1 MKTLSVS
8 STAVRFKHIQG
19 VRENMIRLNTCATG
33 IALAL
38 SGTALAAPTAPSID
52 MYGSNNLQFSKI
64 ELAMETT
71 SGYNDMVKYHDK
83 AKIAVKFNQWSGT
96 SGDTYNIYFDGVK
109 VATGAITGS
118 QTTASF
124 EYGQGGLYQMEIEAC
139 DATGCSKSAPAQ
151 ITIADTDGSH
161 LAPLVM
167 NIDPNNKTYNTDP
180 NTVVGTYFVEWG
192 IYGRDYTVDNLPA
205 DNLTHI
211 LYGFIPVCGPNES
224 VKSVGGNSYN
234 ALMTACNGVNDYEVV
249 IHDPWAAFQKS
260 FNQAGHEYSTPIKG
274 NYAMMM
280 ALKQRN
286 PDLKIIPSIGGWTLS
301 DPFFDFTTKANR
313 DTFVASVKKFLNTW
327 KFYDGVD
334 IDWEFPGGGGA
345 APDLGDPVNDGP
357 AYIALMAE
365 LRAMLDELEAETGRT
380 YELTSAIGVGYD
392 KIEDVNYGEAIQYM
406 DYIFAMTYDFYGGW
420 NNVLG
425 HQTALNCGNFMRPG
439 QCDGSGIDENGE
451 PYKGPAYTTDNGIQ
465 LLLAQGVPAN
475 KLVVGTAMYGRGW
488 EGVLPSTLSDPSDPM
503 TGVGNGKL
511 KGSTAQGVWEDGV
524 IDYKGI
530 KANMLGANNQGINGF
545 EYGYDEMAEAPYVWN
560 RTSGQLITFDDD
572 RSVKAKGAY
581 VRSLGLAGLF
591 SWEIDADNG
600 DILNAMHEGLAG
612 GTTNPVNRKPT
623 ASAGADITVEGP
635 ASVTLDGSAS
645 KDSDGTIAS
654 YAWTQTSGT
663 AVALTNANAAVASFD
678 VVEVAQTETL
688 TFSLTVID
696 NEGATSTDSVV
707 VTVTAKDTGPVN
719 TAPVAAIS
727 APAEVNAGD
736 VVVVD
741 ASGSTDADNNTLTFT
756 WDVPAGLDTTVQGA
770 SVSFVAAE
778 YTQDTLLNFS
788 VTVSDGTE
796 TSVASASV
804 KVLKT
809 TTGGGTC
816 SNAWDANTIYNGG
829 DQVTQGNTL
838 WEAKWWTKGDD
849 PSQSGQWGVW
859 KEVGPASCAN

>member
-1 MKTLSVS
+1 
-8 STAVRFKHIQG
+8 
-19 VRENMIRLNTCATG
+19 MIRINTCAAS

-71 SGYNDMVKYHDK
+71 SGYNQMVKYHDK
-83 AKIAVKFNQWSGT
+83 AKVDVKFNQWSGT
-96 SGDTYNIYFDGVK
+96 SGNTYNIYFDGVK
-109 VATGAITGS
+109 VATGPITGS

-124 EYGQGGLYQMEIEAC
+124 EYGQGGLFEMEIEAC
-139 DATGCSKSAPAQ
+139 DETGCSKSAPAQ
-151 ITIADTDGSH
+151 ITIADTDGAH
-161 LAPLVM
+161 LAPLAM
-167 NIDPNNKTYNTDP
+167 NVDPNNKSYNTDP

-192 IYGRDYTVDNLPA
+192 IYGRDYTIDNLPA

-211 LYGFIPVCGPNES
+211 LYGFIPICGPNES

-234 ALMTACNGVNDYEVV
+234 ALMTACQGVNDYEVV

-260 FNQAGHEYSTPIKG
+260 FPQAGHEYSSPIKG

-345 APDLGDPVNDGP
+345 APELGDPVNDGP

-365 LRAMLDELEAETGRT
+365 LRVMLDELEAENGRT
-380 YELTSAIGVGYD
+380 YELTSAIGVGHD
-392 KIEDVNYGEAIQYM
+392 KIEDVDYGDAIQYM

-439 QCDGSGIDENGE
+439 QCDGSGLDENGE
-451 PYKGPAYTTDNGIQ
+451 PYTGPAYTTDNGIQ
-465 LLLAQGVPAN
+465 LLLEQGVPAN

-488 EGVLPSTLSDPSDPM
+488 EGVLPSSLSDPSDPM

-511 KGSTAQGVWEDGV
+511 KGSSAQGVWEDGV

-612 GTTNPVNRKPT
+612 GTTDPVNRIPT
-623 ASAGADITVEGP
+623 AAAGADQSVEGP
-635 ASVTLDGSAS
+635 ASVSLDGSAS
-645 KDSDGTIAS
+645 KDSDGTIANYVWS
-654 YAWTQTSGT
+654 QVSGT
-663 AVALTNANAAVASFD
+663 AVTLANGNAAVASFD
-678 VVEVAQTETL
+678 VVEVTQQETL
-688 TFSLTVID
+688 TFSLTVTD
-696 NEGATSTDSVV
+696 NEGATSTDTVV
-707 VTVTAKDTGPVN
+707 ITVTPKDTGPVN
-719 TAPVAAIS
+719 TAPVAVLT

-741 ASGSTDADNNTLTFT
+741 ASASSDADQDTLTFT
-756 WDVPAGLDTTVQGA
+756 WDVPAGIDATIQGS

-778 YTQDTLLNFS
+778 YTQDTVLNFS
-788 VTVSDGTE
+788 VTVSDGTD
-796 TSVASASV
+796 TSVAAASV
-804 KVLKT
+804 KVLKK

-816 SNAWDANTIYNGG
+816 TNAWDSGAVYTGG
-829 DQVTQGNTL
+829 DQVTQGGKV
-838 WEAKWWTKGDD
+838 WEAKWWTTGED
-849 PSQSGQWGVW
+849 PTTAGQWGVW
-859 KEVGPASCAN
+859 KEIGPASCAN

>member
-1 MKTLSVS
+1 
-8 STAVRFKHIQG
+8 
-19 VRENMIRLNTCATG
+19 MIRINTCAAS

-64 ELAMETT
+64 ELAMETI
-71 SGYNDMVKYHDK
+71 SGYNQMVKYHDK
-83 AKIAVKFNQWSGT
+83 AKVDVKFNQWSGT
-96 SGDTYNIYFDGVK
+96 SGNTYNIYFDGVK
-109 VATGAITGS
+109 VATGPITGS

-124 EYGQGGLYQMEIEAC
+124 EYGQGGLFEMEIEAC
-139 DATGCSKSAPAQ
+139 DETGCSKSAPAQ

-161 LAPLVM
+161 LAPLAM
-167 NIDPNNKTYNTDP
+167 NVDPNNKSYNTDP

-192 IYGRDYTVDNLPA
+192 IYGRDYTIDNLPA

-211 LYGFIPVCGPNES
+211 LYGFIPICGPNES

-234 ALMTACNGVNDYEVV
+234 ALMAACQGVNDYEVV

-260 FNQAGHEYSTPIKG
+260 FPQAGHEYSSPIKG

-365 LRAMLDELEAETGRT
+365 LRVMLDELEAENGRT
-380 YELTSAIGVGYD
+380 YELTSAIGVGHD
-392 KIEDVNYGEAIQYM
+392 KIEDVDYGDAIQYM

-425 HQTALNCGNFMRPG
+425 HQTALNCGNFMRLG
-439 QCDGSGIDENGE
+439 QCDGSGLDENGE
-451 PYKGPAYTTDNGIQ
+451 PYTGPAYTADNGIQ
-465 LLLAQGVPAN
+465 LLLEQGVPAN

-488 EGVLPSTLSDPSDPM
+488 EGVLPSSLSDPSDPM

-511 KGSTAQGVWEDGV
+511 KGSSAQGVWEDGV

-612 GTTNPVNRKPT
+612 GTTDPVNRKPT
-623 ASAGADITVEGP
+623 AAAGADQSVEGP
-635 ASVTLDGSAS
+635 ASVSLDGSAS

-654 YAWTQTSGT
+654 YVWSQVSGT
-663 AVALTNANAAVASFD
+663 AVTLANGNTAVANFD
-678 VVEVAQTETL
+678 VIEVTQQETL
-688 TFSLTVID
+688 TFSLTVTD
-696 NEGATSTDSVV
+696 NEGATSTDTVV
-707 VTVTAKDTGPVN
+707 VTVNPKDTGPVN
-719 TAPVAAIS
+719 TAPVAVVTAQ
-727 APAEVNAGD
+727 AKANAGD

-741 ASGSTDADNNTLTFT
+741 ASASSDADQDTLAFT
-756 WDVPAGLDTTVQGA
+756 WDVPAGINATVQGA
-770 SVSFVAAE
+770 LVSFVAAE
-778 YTQDTLLNFS
+778 YTQDTTLNFS

-796 TSVASASV
+796 TSVAATSV
-804 KVLKT
+804 KILKK

-816 SNAWDANTIYNGG
+816 TNAWDSSAVYTGG
-829 DQVTQGNTL
+829 DQVTQGGKV
-838 WEAKWWTKGDD
+838 WEAKWWTTGED
-849 PSQSGQWGVW
+849 PTTAGQWGVW
-859 KEVGPASCAN
+859 KEIGPASCAN

>member
-1 MKTLSVS
+1 
-8 STAVRFKHIQG
+8 
-19 VRENMIRLNTCATG
+19 MIRINTCAAS

-71 SGYNDMVKYHDK
+71 SGYNQMVKYHDK
-83 AKIAVKFNQWSGT
+83 AKVDVKFNQWSGT
-96 SGDTYNIYFDGVK
+96 SGNTYNIYFDGVK
-109 VATGAITGS
+109 VATGPITGS

-124 EYGQGGLYQMEIEAC
+124 EYGQGGLFEMEIEAC
-139 DATGCSKSAPAQ
+139 DETGCSKSAPAQ
-151 ITIADTDGSH
+151 ITIADTDGAH
-161 LAPLVM
+161 LAPLAM
-167 NIDPNNKTYNTDP
+167 NVDPNNKSYNTDP

-192 IYGRDYTVDNLPA
+192 IYGRDYTIDNLPA

-211 LYGFIPVCGPNES
+211 LYGFIPICGPNES

-234 ALMTACNGVNDYEVV
+234 ALMTACQGVNDYEVV

-260 FNQAGHEYSTPIKG
+260 FPQAGHEYSSPIKG

-345 APDLGDPVNDGP
+345 APELGDPVNDGP

-365 LRAMLDELEAETGRT
+365 LRVMLDELEAENGRT
-380 YELTSAIGVGYD
+380 YELTSAIGVGHD
-392 KIEDVNYGEAIQYM
+392 KIEDVDYGDAIQYM

-439 QCDGSGIDENGE
+439 QCDGSGLDENGE
-451 PYKGPAYTTDNGIQ
+451 PYTGPAYTTDNGIQ
-465 LLLAQGVPAN
+465 LLLEQGVPAN

-488 EGVLPSTLSDPSDPM
+488 EGVLPSSLSDPSDPM

-511 KGSTAQGVWEDGV
+511 KGSSAQGVWEDGV

-612 GTTNPVNRKPT
+612 GTTDPVNRIPT
-623 ASAGADITVEGP
+623 AAAGADQSVEGP
-635 ASVTLDGSAS
+635 ASVSLDGSAS
-645 KDSDGTIAS
+645 KDSDGTITS
-654 YAWTQTSGT
+654 YVWSQVSGT
-663 AVALTNANAAVASFD
+663 AVTLANGNAAVASFD
-678 VVEVAQTETL
+678 VVEVTQQETL
-688 TFSLTVID
+688 TFNLTVTD
-696 NEGATSTDSVV
+696 NEGATSTDTVV
-707 VTVTAKDTGPVN
+707 VTVNPKDTGPVN
-719 TAPVAAIS
+719 TAPVAVVT
-727 APAEVNAGD
+727 APSEVNAGD

-741 ASGSTDADNNTLTFT
+741 ASASSDADQDTLAFT
-756 WDVPAGLDTTVQGA
+756 WDVPAGINATVQGA
-770 SVSFVAAE
+770 LVSFVAAE
-778 YTQDTLLNFS
+778 YTQDTTLNFS

-796 TSVASASV
+796 TSVAATSIN
-804 KVLKT
+804 VLKK

-816 SNAWDANTIYNGG
+816 TNAWDSSAVYTGG
-829 DQVTQGNTL
+829 DQVTQGGKV
-838 WEAKWWTKGDD
+838 WEAKWWTTGED
-849 PSQSGQWGVW
+849 PTTAGQWGVW
-859 KEVGPASCAN
+859 KEIGPASCAN

>member
-1 MKTLSVS
+1 
-8 STAVRFKHIQG
+8 
-19 VRENMIRLNTCATG
+19 MIRLNTCATG

-71 SGYNDMVKYHDK
+71 SGYNDMVKYHEK

-260 FNQAGHEYSTPIKG
+260 FKQAGHEYSTPIKG

-345 APDLGDPVNDGP
+345 AADLGDPVNDGP

-545 EYGYDEMAEAPYVWN
+545 EYGYDEQAEAPYVWN

-612 GTTNPVNRKPT
+612 GTTDPVNRKPT

-645 KDSDGTIAS
+645 KDSDGTITS

-663 AVALTNANAAVASFD
+663 TVALTNANTAVASFD
-678 VVEVAQTETL
+678 VLEVAQTETF
-688 TFSLTVID
+688 TFSLTVTD

-707 VTVTAKDTGPVN
+707 VTVNAKDTGPVN
-719 TAPVAAIS
+719 TAPDAAIS

-741 ASGSTDADNNTLTFT
+741 ASGSTDADNDTLSFT
-756 WDVPAGLDTTVQGA
+756 WDVPAELNATIQGA
-770 SVSFVAAE
+770 SVSFVAAD

-849 PSQSGQWGVW
+849 PSKSGQWGVW

>member
-1 MKTLSVS
+1 
-8 STAVRFKHIQG
+8 
-19 VRENMIRLNTCATG
+19 MIRINTCAAS

-71 SGYNDMVKYHDK
+71 SGYNQMVKYHDK
-83 AKIAVKFNQWSGT
+83 AKVDVKFNQWSGT
-96 SGDTYNIYFDGVK
+96 SGNTYNIYFDGVK
-109 VATGAITGS
+109 VATGPITGS

-124 EYGQGGLYQMEIEAC
+124 EYGQGGLFEMEIEAC
-139 DATGCSKSAPAQ
+139 DETGCAKSAPAQ

-161 LAPLVM
+161 LAPLAM
-167 NIDPNNKTYNTDP
+167 NVDPNNKSYNTDP

-211 LYGFIPVCGPNES
+211 LYGFIPICGPNES

-234 ALMTACNGVNDYEVV
+234 ALMTACQGVNDYEVV

-260 FNQAGHEYSTPIKG
+260 FPQAGHEYSSPIKG

-365 LRAMLDELEAETGRT
+365 LRAMLDELEAENGRT
-380 YELTSAIGVGYD
+380 YELTSAIGVGHD
-392 KIEDVNYGEAIQYM
+392 KIEDVNYGDAIQYM

-439 QCDGSGIDENGE
+439 QCDGSGVDENGE
-451 PYKGPAYTTDNGIQ
+451 PYTGPAYTTDNGIQ
-465 LLLAQGVPAN
+465 LLLEQGVPAN

-511 KGSTAQGVWEDGV
+511 KGSSAQGVWEDGV

-612 GTTNPVNRKPT
+612 GTTDPVNRKPT
-623 ASAGADITVEGP
+623 AAAGADQAVEGP
-635 ASVTLDGSAS
+635 ASVSLDGSAS

-654 YAWTQTSGT
+654 YVWSQVSGT
-663 AVALTNANAAVASFD
+663 AVTLANANAAVASFD
-678 VVEVAQTETL
+678 VVEVAQQETL
-688 TFSLTVID
+688 TFSLTVTD
-696 NEGATSTDSVV
+696 NEGATSTDTVV
-707 VTVTAKDTGPVN
+707 VTVNPKDTGPVN
-719 TAPVAAIS
+719 TAPVAVVT

-741 ASGSTDADNNTLTFT
+741 ASASSDADQDTLTFT
-756 WDVPAGLDTTVQGA
+756 WDVPAGIDATVQGS
-770 SVSFVAAE
+770 SVSFVATE
-778 YTQDTLLNFS
+778 YTQDTTLNFS

-796 TSVASASV
+796 TSVAATSV
-804 KVLKT
+804 NVLKK

-816 SNAWDANTIYNGG
+816 TNAWDSGAVYTGG
-829 DQVTQGNTL
+829 DQVTQGGKV
-838 WEAKWWTKGDD
+838 WEAKWWTTGED
-849 PSQSGQWGVW
+849 PTTTGQWGVW
-859 KEVGPASCAN
+859 KESGPASCAN

>member
-1 MKTLSVS
+1 
-8 STAVRFKHIQG
+8 
-19 VRENMIRLNTCATG
+19 MIRINTCAAS

-71 SGYNDMVKYHDK
+71 SGYNQMVKYHDK
-83 AKIAVKFNQWSGT
+83 AKVDVKFNQWSGT
-96 SGDTYNIYFDGVK
+96 SGNTYNIYFDGVK
-109 VATGAITGS
+109 VATGPITGS

-124 EYGQGGLYQMEIEAC
+124 EYGQGGLFEMEIEAC
-139 DATGCSKSAPAQ
+139 DETGCSKSAPAQ
-151 ITIADTDGSH
+151 ITIADTDGAH
-161 LAPLVM
+161 LAPLAM
-167 NIDPNNKTYNTDP
+167 NVDPNNKSYNTDP

-192 IYGRDYTVDNLPA
+192 IYGRDYTIDNLPA

-211 LYGFIPVCGPNES
+211 LYGFIPICGPNES

-234 ALMTACNGVNDYEVV
+234 ALMTACQGVNDYEVV

-260 FNQAGHEYSTPIKG
+260 FPQAGHEYSSPIKG

-345 APDLGDPVNDGP
+345 APELGDPVNDGP

-365 LRAMLDELEAETGRT
+365 LRVMLDELEAENGRT
-380 YELTSAIGVGYD
+380 YELTSAIGVGHD
-392 KIEDVNYGEAIQYM
+392 KIEDVDYGDAIQYM

-439 QCDGSGIDENGE
+439 QCDGSGLDENGE
-451 PYKGPAYTTDNGIQ
+451 PYTGPAYTTDNGIQ
-465 LLLAQGVPAN
+465 LLLEQGVPAN

-488 EGVLPSTLSDPSDPM
+488 EGVLPSSLSDPSDPM

-511 KGSTAQGVWEDGV
+511 KGSSAQGVWEDGV

-612 GTTNPVNRKPT
+612 GTTDPVNRKPT
-623 ASAGADITVEGP
+623 AAAGADQSVEGP
-635 ASVTLDGSAS
+635 ASVSLDGSAS

-654 YAWTQTSGT
+654 YVWSQVSGT
-663 AVALTNANAAVASFD
+663 AVTLANGNAAVASFD
-678 VVEVAQTETL
+678 VVEVTQQETL
-688 TFSLTVID
+688 TFNLTVTD
-696 NEGATSTDSVV
+696 NEGATSTDTVV
-707 VTVTAKDTGPVN
+707 VTVNPKDTGPVN
-719 TAPVAAIS
+719 TAPVAVVT
-727 APAEVNAGD
+727 APSEVNAGD

-741 ASGSTDADNNTLTFT
+741 ASASSDADQDTLAFT
-756 WDVPAGLDTTVQGA
+756 WDVPAGINATVQGA
-770 SVSFVAAE
+770 LVSFVAAE
-778 YTQDTLLNFS
+778 YTQDTTLNFS
-788 VTVSDGTE
+788 VTVSDGTD
-796 TSVASASV
+796 TSVAATSV
-804 KVLKT
+804 KVLKK

-816 SNAWDANTIYNGG
+816 TNAWDSSAVYTGG
-829 DQVTQGNTL
+829 DQVTQGGKV
-838 WEAKWWTKGDD
+838 WEAKWWTTGED
-849 PSQSGQWGVW
+849 PTTAGQWGVW
-859 KEVGPASCAN
+859 KEIGPASCAN

>member
-1 MKTLSVS
+1 
-8 STAVRFKHIQG
+8 
-19 VRENMIRLNTCATG
+19 MIRINTCAAS

-64 ELAMETT
+64 ELAMETI
-71 SGYNDMVKYHDK
+71 SGYNQMVKYHDK
-83 AKIAVKFNQWSGT
+83 AKVDVKFNQWSGT
-96 SGDTYNIYFDGVK
+96 SGNTYNIYFDGVK
-109 VATGAITGS
+109 VATGPITGS

-124 EYGQGGLYQMEIEAC
+124 EYGQGGLFEMEIEAC
-139 DATGCSKSAPAQ
+139 DETGCSKSAPAQ

-161 LAPLVM
+161 LAPLAM
-167 NIDPNNKTYNTDP
+167 NVDPNNKSYNTDP

-192 IYGRDYTVDNLPA
+192 IYGRDYTIDNLPA

-211 LYGFIPVCGPNES
+211 LYGFIPICGPNES

-234 ALMTACNGVNDYEVV
+234 ALMAACQGVNDYEVV

-260 FNQAGHEYSTPIKG
+260 FPQAGHEYSSPIKG

-365 LRAMLDELEAETGRT
+365 LRVMLDELEAENGRT
-380 YELTSAIGVGYD
+380 YELTSAIGVGHD
-392 KIEDVNYGEAIQYM
+392 KIEDVDYGDAIQYM

-439 QCDGSGIDENGE
+439 QCDGSGLDENGE
-451 PYKGPAYTTDNGIQ
+451 PYTGPAYTADNGIQ
-465 LLLAQGVPAN
+465 LLLEQGVPAN

-488 EGVLPSTLSDPSDPM
+488 EGVLPSSLSDPSDPM

-511 KGSTAQGVWEDGV
+511 KGSSAQGVWEDGV

-612 GTTNPVNRKPT
+612 GTTDPVNRKPT
-623 ASAGADITVEGP
+623 AAAGADQSVEGP
-635 ASVTLDGSAS
+635 ASVSLDGSAS

-654 YAWTQTSGT
+654 YVWSQVSGT
-663 AVALTNANAAVASFD
+663 AVTLANGNTAVANFD
-678 VVEVAQTETL
+678 VIEVTQQETL
-688 TFSLTVID
+688 TFSLTVTD
-696 NEGATSTDSVV
+696 NEGATSTDTVV
-707 VTVTAKDTGPVN
+707 VTVNPKDTGPVN
-719 TAPVAAIS
+719 TAPVAVVTAQ
-727 APAEVNAGD
+727 AKANAGD

-741 ASGSTDADNNTLTFT
+741 ASASSDADQDTLAFT
-756 WDVPAGLDTTVQGA
+756 WDVPAGINATVQGA
-770 SVSFVAAE
+770 LVSFVAAE
-778 YTQDTLLNFS
+778 YTQDTTLNFS

-796 TSVASASV
+796 TSVAATSV
-804 KVLKT
+804 KILKK

-816 SNAWDANTIYNGG
+816 TNAWDSSAVYTGG
-829 DQVTQGNTL
+829 DQVTQGGKV
-838 WEAKWWTKGDD
+838 WEAKWWTTGED
-849 PSQSGQWGVW
+849 PTTAGQWGVW
-859 KEVGPASCAN
+859 KEIGPASCAN

>member
-1 MKTLSVS
+1 
-8 STAVRFKHIQG
+8 
-19 VRENMIRLNTCATG
+19 MIRFNTCAAS

-71 SGYNDMVKYHDK
+71 SGYNQMVKYHDK
-83 AKIAVKFNQWSGT
+83 AKVDVKFNQWSGT
-96 SGDTYNIYFDGVK
+96 SGNTYNIYFDGVK
-109 VATGAITGS
+109 VATGPITGS

-124 EYGQGGLYQMEIEAC
+124 EYGQGGLFDMEIEAC
-139 DATGCSKSAPAQ
+139 DETGCSKSAPAK
-151 ITIADTDGSH
+151 ITIADTDGAH
-161 LAPLVM
+161 LAPLAM
-167 NIDPNNKTYNTDP
+167 NIDPNNKSYNTDP

-211 LYGFIPVCGPNES
+211 LYGFIPICGPNES

-234 ALMTACNGVNDYEVV
+234 ALMTACQGVNDYEVV

-260 FNQAGHEYSTPIKG
+260 FPQAGHEYSSPIKG

-345 APDLGDPVNDGP
+345 APELGDPVNDGP

-365 LRAMLDELEAETGRT
+365 LRAMLDELEAENGRT
-380 YELTSAIGVGYD
+380 YELTSAIGVGHD
-392 KIEDVNYGEAIQYM
+392 KIEDVDYGDAIQYM

-439 QCDGSGIDENGE
+439 QCDGSGIDENGK
-451 PYKGPAYTTDNGIQ
+451 PYTGPAYTTDNGIQ
-465 LLLAQGVPAN
+465 LLLQQGVPAN

-488 EGVLPSTLSDPSDPM
+488 EGVLPSSLSDPSDPM

-511 KGSTAQGVWEDGV
+511 KGSSAQGVWEDGV

-560 RTSGQLITFDDD
+560 RNSGQLITFDDD

-612 GTTNPVNRKPT
+612 GTTDPVNRKPT
-623 ASAGADITVEGP
+623 AAAGADQSVEGP
-635 ASVTLDGSAS
+635 ASVSLDGSAS

-654 YAWTQTSGT
+654 YAWSQVSGT
-663 AVALTNANAAVASFD
+663 AVTLTNPNAAVASFD
-678 VVEVAQTETL
+678 VVEVTQQETL
-688 TFSLTVID
+688 TFSLTVTD
-696 NEGATSTDSVV
+696 NEGATSTDTVV
-707 VTVTAKDTGPVN
+707 VTVNPKDTGPVN
-719 TAPVAAIS
+719 TAPVAVVT

-741 ASGSTDADNNTLTFT
+741 ASASSDADQDTLTFT
-756 WDVPAGLDTTVQGA
+756 WDVPAGIDATVQGA

-778 YTQDTLLNFS
+778 YTQDTILNFS
-788 VTVSDGTE
+788 VTVSDGTD
-796 TSVASASV
+796 TSVAAASV
-804 KVLKT
+804 KVLKKT
-809 TTGGGTC
+809 TDGGTC
-816 SNAWDANTIYNGG
+816 TNAWDSSAVYTGG
-829 DQVTQGNTL
+829 DQVTQAGKV

-849 PSQSGQWGVW
+849 PVNSGEWGVW
-859 KEVGPASCAN
+859 KEVGPVNCAN

>member
-1 MKTLSVS
+1 
-8 STAVRFKHIQG
+8 
-19 VRENMIRLNTCATG
+19 MIRINTCAAS

-71 SGYNDMVKYHDK
+71 SGYNQMVKYHDK
-83 AKIAVKFNQWSGT
+83 AKVDVKFNQWSGT
-96 SGDTYNIYFDGVK
+96 SGNTYNIYFDGVK
-109 VATGAITGS
+109 VATGPITGS

-124 EYGQGGLYQMEIEAC
+124 EYGQGGLFQMEIEAC
-139 DATGCSKSAPAQ
+139 DETGCAKSAPAQ

-161 LAPLVM
+161 LAPLAM
-167 NIDPNNKTYNTDP
+167 NVDPNNKSYNTDP

-211 LYGFIPVCGPNES
+211 LYGFIPICGPNES

-234 ALMTACNGVNDYEVV
+234 ALMTACQGVNDYEVV

-260 FNQAGHEYSTPIKG
+260 FPQAGHEYSSPIKG

-365 LRAMLDELEAETGRT
+365 LRVMLDELEAENGRT
-380 YELTSAIGVGYD
+380 YELTSAIGVGHD
-392 KIEDVNYGEAIQYM
+392 KIEDVNYGDAIQYM

-439 QCDGSGIDENGE
+439 QCYGTGLDENGE
-451 PYKGPAYTTDNGIQ
+451 QYTGPAYTTENGIQ
-465 LLLAQGVPAN
+465 LLLEQGVPAN

-488 EGVLPSTLSDPSDPM
+488 EGVLPSSLSDPSDPM

-511 KGSTAQGVWEDGV
+511 TGSSSQGVWEDGV

-545 EYGYDEMAEAPYVWN
+545 EYGYDEVAEAPYVWN
-560 RTSGQLITFDDD
+560 RTSGKLITFDDD

-600 DILNAMHEGLAG
+600 DILNAMHEGLAV
-612 GTTNPVNRKPT
+612 GTTDPVNRKPT
-623 ASAGADITVEGP
+623 AAAGADQSFEGP
-635 ASVTLDGSAS
+635 ASISLDGSAS

-654 YAWTQTSGT
+654 YAWSQVSGP
-663 AVALTNANAAVASFD
+663 AVTLANANAAVASFD
-678 VVEVAQTETL
+678 VVEVAQQETL
-688 TFSLTVID
+688 TFSLTVTD
-696 NEGATSTDSVV
+696 NEGATSTDTVV
-707 VTVTAKDTGPVN
+707 VTVNPKDTSPVN
-719 TAPVAAIS
+719 TAPVAVVT
-727 APAEVNAGD
+727 APSEVNAGD

-741 ASGSTDADNNTLTFT
+741 ASASSDADQDTLSFT
-756 WDVPAGLDTTVQGA
+756 WDVPAGINATVQGA
-770 SVSFVAAE
+770 SVNFAAAE
-778 YTQDTLLNFS
+778 YTQDTVMNFS
-788 VTVSDGTE
+788 VTVSDGTD
-796 TSVASASV
+796 TSVAAASV
-804 KVLKT
+804 KVLKK

-816 SNAWDANTIYNGG
+816 TNAWDSNAVYTGG
-829 DQVTQGNTL
+829 DQVTQGGKV
-838 WEAKWWTKGDD
+838 WEAKWWTTGED
-849 PSQSGQWGVW
+849 PTTTGQWGVW
-859 KEVGPASCAN
+859 KEIGPASCAN

>member
-1 MKTLSVS
+1 
-8 STAVRFKHIQG
+8 
-19 VRENMIRLNTCATG
+19 MIRINTCAAS

-71 SGYNDMVKYHDK
+71 SGYNQMVKYHDK
-83 AKIAVKFNQWSGT
+83 AKVDVKFNQWSGT
-96 SGDTYNIYFDGVK
+96 SGNTYNIYFDGVK
-109 VATGAITGS
+109 VATGPITGS

-124 EYGQGGLYQMEIEAC
+124 EYGQGGLFEMEIEAC
-139 DATGCSKSAPAQ
+139 DETGCAKSAPAQ

-161 LAPLVM
+161 LAPLAM
-167 NIDPNNKTYNTDP
+167 NVDPNNKSYNTDP

-211 LYGFIPVCGPNES
+211 LYGFIPICGPNES

-234 ALMTACNGVNDYEVV
+234 ALMTACQGVNDYEVV

-260 FNQAGHEYSTPIKG
+260 FPQAGHEYSSPIKG

-365 LRAMLDELEAETGRT
+365 LRAMLDELEAENGRT
-380 YELTSAIGVGYD
+380 YELTSAIGVGHD
-392 KIEDVNYGEAIQYM
+392 KIEDVNYGDAIQYM

-439 QCDGSGIDENGE
+439 QCDGSGVDENGE
-451 PYKGPAYTTDNGIQ
+451 PYTGPAYTTDNGIQ
-465 LLLAQGVPAN
+465 LLLEQGVPAN

-488 EGVLPSTLSDPSDPM
+488 EGVLPSSLSDPSDPM

-511 KGSTAQGVWEDGV
+511 KGSSAQGVWEDGV

-612 GTTNPVNRKPT
+612 GTTDPVNRKPT
-623 ASAGADITVEGP
+623 AAAGADQSVEGP
-635 ASVTLDGSAS
+635 ASVSLDGSAS

-654 YAWTQTSGT
+654 YAWSQVSGP
-663 AVALTNANAAVASFD
+663 AVTLANANAAVASFD
-678 VVEVAQTETL
+678 VVKVAQQETL
-688 TFSLTVID
+688 TFSLTVTD
-696 NEGATSTDSVV
+696 NEGATSTDTVV
-707 VTVTAKDTGPVN
+707 VTVNPKDTGPVN
-719 TAPVAAIS
+719 TAPVAVVT

-741 ASGSTDADNNTLTFT
+741 ASASSDADQDTLTFT
-756 WDVPAGLDTTVQGA
+756 WDVPAGIDATVQGS

-778 YTQDTLLNFS
+778 YTQDTTLNFS

-796 TSVASASV
+796 TSVAATSV
-804 KVLKT
+804 KVLKK

-816 SNAWDANTIYNGG
+816 TNAWDSGAVYTGG
-829 DQVTQGNTL
+829 DQVTQGGKV
-838 WEAKWWTKGDD
+838 WEAKWWTTGED
-849 PSQSGQWGVW
+849 PTTTGQWGVW
-859 KEVGPASCAN
+859 KEIGPASCAN